1 LGKNLEQQRNPS
13 QAGLGTNV
21 REPTNEMAQRRR
33 GGEKDGVQTDIVV
46 VGVQKGVLEEG
57 FGGKWLC
64 SITRIYTYLH
74 VFTRIYTILHNV
86 LWLTLRAAKSRA
98 SRQDLPIREL
108 LLRSSHSRGATFRRL
123 VSPCVAFSDGE
134 GWKKVPRTGFNAD
147 PELRE
152 TMWISLAGHE
162 RIIIKIRI
170 AIKRLFSQSAVD
182 TWPTFATLG
191 PSIFATQSPING
203 AMNRN

>member
-1 LGKNLEQQRNPS
+1 VVTNERKLGKDRS
-13 QAGLGTNV
+13 QAGHISNG
-21 REPTNEMAQRRR
+21 RSANEMAQRSR
-33 GGEKDGVQTDIVV
+33 GGARGCVQRKSLVTVE
-46 VGVQKGVLEEG
+46 KGVSECRWRRVLAKNG
-57 FGGKWLC
+57 C
-64 SITRIYTYLH
+64 AQLH
-74 VFTRIYTILHNV
+74 VFTRIYTLLHKISGGNV
-86 LWLTLRAAKSRA
+86 TSDKIRA
-98 SRQDLPIREL
+98 SRQDLPVREL
-108 LLRSSHSRGATFRRL
+108 PLRSSHSRGATFRRL
-123 VSPCVAFSDGE
+123 SPPSVAFSDGE
-134 GWKKVPRTGFNAD
+134 GWKKVPRTGLNAG